1 MNYLVLTEI
10 VLFVVYAFEVY
21 ILNAAATNVYL
32 LIAIIYACL
41 KLLLYIFYD
50 KKICKYLS
58 VTLLLYTGISAWFF
72 YPMALFFPLC
82 LNQTNLFTIK
92 KGWLISVVSLLWI
105 YALPSDFVLIF
116 MLAFGFTTI
125 IAYMQNE
132 HTQDVV
138 RLDKIAEDARK
149 AQIKMN
155 EQLET
160 YSQVAENI
168 TYQSQLEERNKLSQ
182 TLHDELGHT
191 LSGNILRL
199 EAIKLVLDK
208 DTDKSK
214 NMLQEVISNLRSGMN
229 SIRNIL
235 KSAKPEISTVNIA
248 NLQLIIDNVKKQS
261 DVNIK
266 IKYNSDINLINQSMW
281 QAIIPNIKEALTNMM
296 KYSNAENCDIEFT
309 KLNKLYKVSV
319 KDDGRGCEIVSKGL
333 GMVGIEERSALIGG
347 NAIFDGSSGFSVT
360 MIFPI

>member
-10 VLFVVYAFEVY
+10 ILFVVYAFEIYV
-21 ILNAAATNVYL
+21 LDADATNLYL

-41 KLLLYIFYD
+41 KLLLYILYD
-50 KKICKYLS
+50 KEYRKHLS
-58 VTLLLYTGISAWFF
+58 IVLLLFAGVSAWLF

-82 LNQTNLFTIK
+82 LNQTNIFTIK
-92 KGWLISVVSLLWI
+92 KGWIISALALLWL
-105 YALPSDFVLIF
+105 YVLPSDF
-116 MLAFGFTTI
+116 MLVYILALGFTTI
-125 IAYMQNE
+125 IVYMQNE
-132 HTQDVV
+132 HSSDIK
-138 RLDKIAEDARK
+138 RLDKKAEDARK
-149 AQIKMN
+149 AQLKMN

-160 YSQVAENI
+160 YSQIAENI

-199 EAIKLVLDK
+199 EAIKLVLSK

-214 NMLQEVISNLRSGMN
+214 NMLQEVINNLRSGMN

-248 NLQLIIDNVKKQS
+248 NLQIVIDNVKKQS
-261 DVNIK
+261 DVNIRL
-266 IKYNSDINLINQSMW
+266 KYNSDINEINQSMW
-281 QAIIPNIKEALTNMM
+281 QVIIPNIKEALTNMM

-309 KLNKLYKVSV
+309 KLNKLYRISV
-319 KDDGRGCEIVSKGL
+319 RDDGRGCTSIEKNL
-333 GMVGIEERSALIGG
+333 GMVGIEERTALIGG
-347 NAIFDGSSGFSVT
+347 NAIFDGGSGFSVT